1 MTKPKLEARQLHFS
15 YNAKTIVHD
24 VSMLVS
30 AGEIRGV
37 LGPNGA
43 GKSTTFNMLSG
54 ILFPDNGSIYLND
67 IDITN
72 LSLAARA
79 KLGVA
84 YLPQDASIFQG
95 LTVAENIYAVLELNN
110 ELSEDQKKAKLE
122 SLLEEFELVRI
133 RDNLGVSVSGGE
145 RRRTEVARAIAL
157 DPKFL
162 LLDEPFAGI
171 DPLSVGE
178 IKQVI
183 FNIRAKGVGVLITD
197 HNVRE
202 TLQICDV
209 ADILHAGSIIASGT
223 PGELIESEEV
233 KRVYLGNNFTE

>member
-133 RDNLGVSVSGGE
+133 RNNLGISVSGGE

-209 ADILHAGSIIASGT
+209 ADILYAGSIIASGT

-233 KRVYLGNNFTE
+233 KRVYLGDNFVG

>member
-1 MTKPKLEARQLHFS
+1 MTKQKLEARQLHFS
-15 YNAKTIVHD
+15 YNAKTIVND
-24 VSMLVS
+24 VSMAIES
-30 AGEIRGV
+30 GEIRGV

-54 ILFPDNGSIYLND
+54 IIFPKQGFIYLND
-67 IDITN
+67 ADITH

-79 KLGVA
+79 QLGVA

-95 LTVAENIYAVLELNN
+95 LTVAENIYAVLELNK
-110 ELSEDQKKAKLE
+110 EISEDEKRAKLE
-122 SLLEEFELVRI
+122 ELLQEFELVRI
-133 RDNLGVSVSGGE
+133 RDNLGASVSGGE

-171 DPLSVGE
+171 DPLSISE
-178 IKQVI
+178 ITEVI
-183 FNIRAKGVGVLITD
+183 FNIRNKGVGVLITD

-202 TLQICDV
+202 TLQICDA
-209 ADILHAGSIIASGT
+209 ADILHSGTIIASGT
-223 PGELIESEEV
+223 PEDLVKNKEV
-233 KRVYLGNNFTE
+233 KKVYLGENFAK